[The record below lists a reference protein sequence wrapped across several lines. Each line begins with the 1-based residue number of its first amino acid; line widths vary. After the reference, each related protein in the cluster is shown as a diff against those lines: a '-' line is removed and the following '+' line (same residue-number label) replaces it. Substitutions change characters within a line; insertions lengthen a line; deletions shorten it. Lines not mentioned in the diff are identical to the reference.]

1 MATSRRNFLKTG
13 SVMALAAGVP
23 LSLADKVAGKTI
35 SHPAEHATAHLS
47 KAAFAAQ
54 LNTTFELATKPSNT
68 KVSLTKITDI
78 PVKGGVV
85 NKNRE
90 GFSLLFRANEPL
102 RLTQDTY
109 VINHRKLGTFSLL
122 LVPTRTDDHSVSHY
136 EAVINRLYP

>member
-1 MATSRRNFLKTG
+1 MATSRRDFLKKG
-13 SVMALAAGVP
+13 SVVALAAGVP
-23 LSLADKVAGKTI
+23 LVLADKVAGKTI
-35 SHPAEHATAHLS
+35 SHPAEHPTAHLS

-68 KVSLTKITDI
+68 PVSLTKIVDI
-78 PVKGGVV
+78 PVKGVV

-90 GFSLLFRANEPL
+90 GFTLLFRASETL
-102 RLTQDTY
+102 RLKQDTY

-122 LVPTRTDDHSVSHY
+122 LVPMKTDDHSVSHY